1 MTETT
6 SSIHTLLS
14 TQTSNSNPQL
24 DDSITPAASVISGK
38 SGNILLSPQRGGT
51 KHNSHQTSFVNILNL
66 AKSSLEAN
74 GVVQPE
80 AIVIEPPH
88 IRERFRVAPSP
99 YVDFAQSAQAI
110 SDLGFE
116 RATDVLSDFSK
127 TLYPL
132 YPCVD
137 LSVAR
142 NHLAYVFIDSI
153 SHIQDD
159 ASGSDPISVSLA
171 GLDILKAILGITML
185 VAGSENEP
193 LALHLPRYL
202 DWSCDRV
209 LSGNGPE
216 IHDVVMAML
225 LVRQSA
231 KRPSS
236 TNKIHHR
243 ASITFIVPS
252 L

>member
-1 MTETT
+1 M
-6 SSIHTLLS
+6 
-14 TQTSNSNPQL
+14 QTSNSNPQL
-24 DDSITPAASVISGK
+24 DDSITTTTSVISGN
-38 SGNILLSPQRGGT
+38 SGNTILSPQYGGT
-51 KHNSHQTSFVNILNL
+51 RYSSHPTSFVNILNL

-80 AIVIEPPH
+80 AIIIDLPH

-99 YVDFAQSAQAI
+99 YADFAQSAQAI

-116 RATDVLSDFSK
+116 RATDVLSDFAK

-137 LSVAR
+137 LSFAR
-142 NHLAYVFIDSI
+142 NHLAYVFIDSV
-153 SHIQDD
+153 SHIEDD
-159 ASGSDPISVSLA
+159 APGSDPISVSLA
-171 GLDILKAILGITML
+171 GLDILKAILGTTML
-185 VAGSENEP
+185 VTGSKNEP

-202 DWSCDRV
+202 DWSCGRV
-209 LSGNGPE
+209 ITGNGPE
-216 IHDVVMAML
+216 IHDIVMAML

-231 KRPSS
+231 ERPSS
-236 TNKIHHR
+236 PNNSHLR
-243 ASITFIVPS
+243 AYITFIVPS